1 MPRIKRIQSPTNI
14 YHVMARG
21 NNKNKIF
28 LDEEDKYK
36 YLKIISRKKEKFSF
50 LLYSYALMD
59 NHIHL
64 VINENE
70 STISEIMKS
79 INVSYVMYFNK
90 KYDRVGHLFQG
101 RFKSEVVDSDQYLLS
116 LIRYVHNNP
125 VKANIV
131 KDLNDYLWTSYK
143 YYAEKNKEDYL
154 VDSNRILSMIS
165 DNKVNAIK
173 AFIKFSKE
181 NNEDIYLDI
190 ENAKQIKNKD
200 EAIKYIKERLKE
212 ENIAENYLINKPN
225 NIKGTIIHNLIVEIK
240 EKSNLSLREIGEMF
254 KISKSTIQRLT

>member
-1 MPRIKRIQSPTNI
+1 
-14 YHVMARG
+14 MARG

-36 YLKIISRKKEKFSF
+36 YLKIISRKKEKFNF
-50 LLYSYALMD
+50 LLHGYSLMD
-59 NHIHL
+59 NHVHL

-90 KYDRVGHLFQG
+90 KYDRIGHLFQG

-131 KDLNDYLWTSYK
+131 KDSKDYLWTSYK
-143 YYAEKNKEDYL
+143 YYSEINKDHYL
-154 VDSNRILSMIS
+154 VDSDRVLSMIS
-165 DNKVNAIK
+165 ESKVNAIK
-173 AFIKFSKE
+173 TFIKFSKE

-190 ENAKQIKNKD
+190 ENVKPIKNKD
-200 EAIKYIKERLKE
+200 EAIYYIKERLKE
-212 ENIAENYLINKPN
+212 ENLEENYLINKSN
-225 NIKGTIIHNLIVEIK
+225 NIKGTIIQKLIVEIK
-240 EKSNLSLREIGEMF
+240 EKSNLSLREIGDMF
-254 KISKSTIQRLT
+254 KISKSTIQRLI